1 MEFRKES
8 SNKRKYV
15 ILMLIVVKTMNIK
28 LWLIIRL
35 ETTEYLPVLKYRNK
49 CLKHLEI

>member
-15 ILMLIVVKTMNIK
+15 ILILEFSVNSSKNYEYQTMVNYQT
-28 LWLIIRL
+28 RN
-35 ETTEYLPVLKYRNK
+35 YRVS
-49 CLKHLEI
+49 ISS